1 MSKLETQ
8 KVEDVNI
15 SYNPEIGY
23 VIDISYRRT
32 DKNGNVD
39 IISISD
45 IPIYIANYPIIDH
58 QFNFYDCCDTCI
70 DLGFGKLVIKAD
82 LKDLKIK
89 FIPCENLEMDL
100 KNINQGGEPSLKH
113 KLEKSVV
120 AKLIDMYKELI

>member
-45 IPIYIANYPIIDH
+45 IPINIINYPDIKRKISCH
-58 QFNFYDCCDTCI
+58 GYDDTYI
-70 DLGFGKLVIKAD
+70 DLGFGSLEFHPKTKYETRRIYTAVKEMTLEEIEKKLGHKV
-82 LKDLKIK
+82 KIVS
-89 FIPCENLEMDL
+89 D
-100 KNINQGGEPSLKH
+100 
-113 KLEKSVV
+113 
-120 AKLIDMYKELI
+120 KEDK

>member
-8 KVEDVNI
+8 NVEDVNI

-45 IPIYIANYPIIDH
+45 IPIYIANYPIIDN
-58 QFNFYDCCDTCI
+58 QFTFYGCCDTYI
-70 DLGFGKLVIKAD
+70 DLGFGKLQFHPTKTKHETRRIYTAVKEMTLEEIEKK
-82 LKDLKIK
+82 LGHKIK
-89 FIPCENLEMDL
+89 IVSDKEN
-100 KNINQGGEPSLKH
+100 
-113 KLEKSVV
+113 
-120 AKLIDMYKELI
+120 KEDE

>member
-45 IPIYIANYPIIDH
+45 IPIPIADYPNIESNIT
-58 QFNFYDCCDTCI
+58 YDSCNVYI
-70 DLGFGKLVIKAD
+70 DLGFGSLLYHPTKTKHETNRIYTAVKEMTLEEIEKKLGHKVKIVSDKEK
-82 LKDLKIK
+82 KD
-89 FIPCENLEMDL
+89 E
-100 KNINQGGEPSLKH
+100 
-113 KLEKSVV
+113 
-120 AKLIDMYKELI
+120 

>member
-8 KVEDVNI
+8 NVEDVNI

-45 IPIYIANYPIIDH
+45 IPINIANYPIIDN
-58 QFNFYDCCDTCI
+58 QFTFYGCCDACI
-70 DLGFGKLVIKAD
+70 DLGFGKLQFHPTKTKYETRRIYTAVKEMTLEEIEKK
-82 LKDLKIK
+82 LGHKIK
-89 FIPCENLEMDL
+89 IVSDKEN
-100 KNINQGGEPSLKH
+100 
-113 KLEKSVV
+113 
-120 AKLIDMYKELI
+120 KEDE

>member
-58 QFNFYDCCDTCI
+58 QFNVYDCCDTHI
-70 DLGFGKLVIKAD
+70 DLGFGKLQFHPTKTKHESRRIYTAVKEMTLEEIEKE
-82 LKDLKIK
+82 LGHKIK
-89 FIPCENLEMDL
+89 IVGSKGNE
-100 KNINQGGEPSLKH
+100 KNE
-113 KLEKSVV
+113 
-120 AKLIDMYKELI
+120 

>member
-8 KVEDVNI
+8 NVEDVNI

-45 IPIYIANYPIIDH
+45 ITIYIAN
-58 QFNFYDCCDTCI
+58 
-70 DLGFGKLVIKAD
+70 
-82 LKDLKIK
+82 
-89 FIPCENLEMDL
+89 
-100 KNINQGGEPSLKH
+100 
-113 KLEKSVV
+113 
-120 AKLIDMYKELI
+120 